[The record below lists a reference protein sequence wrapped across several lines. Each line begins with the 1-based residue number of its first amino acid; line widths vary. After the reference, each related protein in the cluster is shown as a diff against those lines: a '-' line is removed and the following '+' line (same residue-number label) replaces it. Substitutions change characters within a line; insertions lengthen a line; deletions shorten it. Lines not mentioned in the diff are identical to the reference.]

1 MFIWSVV
8 HSLQR
13 LTKHCSPQAIHKRA
27 VAPTTAVR
35 ITHLCIHTYAIPS
48 YILVHSHTSTGRLS
62 KIFAL
67 HCILAYTCTHTNWR
81 WWCCC
86 SVEKTREHNTCNIHP
101 VGSAIGCRLWAQF
114 MEIISWYINRRM
126 LTPRVLS
133 LGLYA
138 SDWDSCVACCAEK
151 HTHYRIQ
158 DEPMIHTV
166 SNWHGKEEKWLWFG
180 TPNEEEH
187 IVNYFNSFI
196 HMDQNETFHTLI
208 SNDLTSRS
216 VASNDT
222 DTRHISYMYN
232 IKFNWLTLV
241 WCVSV
246 FIGIVVRST
255 FLKNLFAFK
264 ITDDS
269 SIEWIG
275 LFGNVTRCA
284 SFQLVKRLT
293 KH

>member
-1 MFIWSVV
+1 M
-8 HSLQR
+8 
-13 LTKHCSPQAIHKRA
+13 
-27 VAPTTAVR
+27 
-35 ITHLCIHTYAIPS
+35 
-48 YILVHSHTSTGRLS
+48 HSHTSTGRLS

-101 VGSAIGCRLWAQF
+101 VGSAIGCRLRAHF

-126 LTPRVLS
+126 LTPSVLS

-187 IVNYFNSFI
+187 IVNYFNSFDTYGSKWDI
-196 HMDQNETFHTLI
+196 PYIDFKWSDITFRRIQRYGYATHFIFVQYQIQLI
-208 SNDLTSRS
+208 
-216 VASNDT
+216 
-222 DTRHISYMYN
+222 DTRLVCFGFYWYCCSFDIFE
-232 IKFNWLTLV
+232 KFV
-241 WCVSV
+241 C
-246 FIGIVVRST
+246 F
-255 FLKNLFAFK
+255 
-264 ITDDS
+264 
-269 SIEWIG
+269 
-275 LFGNVTRCA
+275 
-284 SFQLVKRLT
+284 
-293 KH
+293 